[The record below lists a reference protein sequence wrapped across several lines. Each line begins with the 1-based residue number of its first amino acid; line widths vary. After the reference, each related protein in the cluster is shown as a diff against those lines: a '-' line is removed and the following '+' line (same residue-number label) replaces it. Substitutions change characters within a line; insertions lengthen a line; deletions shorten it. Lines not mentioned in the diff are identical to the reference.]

1 VPRIA
6 DHPRA
11 SLERTL
17 ELAAAVEELGGE
29 CSLEAAA
36 DRLGATPGGAF
47 GALVSTAAKYGW
59 LAIRR
64 GRLRTEPRYRSYRL
78 AYDEAERRTLLL
90 DAMRNVPVFLRLLE
104 RFGGRTLPE
113 ERLAKLL
120 VREFDVPESAAA
132 RVAGWFVDGATA
144 AGLLAGGQ
152 LRSSP
157 TGEPDSG
164 RRTAGL
170 RVTAEEARGASYTIR
185 VSGPG
190 LDSTLTVNEPADL
203 ELVRSLLAKVERAL
217 RAGGRQ

>member
-11 SLERTL
+11 SLARTL

-29 CSLEAAA
+29 CSLDAAA
-36 DRLGATPGGAF
+36 DRLGASQGGAF

-64 GRLRTEPRYRSYRL
+64 GRLRTEPRYRAYRL
-78 AYDEAERRTLLL
+78 AYDEAERRGLLL
-90 DAMRNVPVFLRLLE
+90 EAMRNVPVFQRLLE

-113 ERLAKLL
+113 DRLAKLL
-120 VREFDVPESAAA
+120 VREFGVPESAAG
-132 RVAGWFVDGATA
+132 RVADWFVDGATA

-157 TGEPDSG
+157 TGEIEGERRPAG
-164 RRTAGL
+164 RQTA
-170 RVTAEEARGASYTIR
+170 VADARSAAYVVRI
-185 VSGPG
+185 SGPD
-190 LDSTLTVNEPADL
+190 LDSTLEIREAADL

-217 RAGGRQ
+217 RSARPQ

>member
-29 CSLEAAA
+29 CSLAAAA
-36 DRLGATPGGAF
+36 DRLGARPGGTF

-59 LAIRR
+59 IAIRR
-64 GRLRTEPRYRSYRL
+64 GRLRTEPRYRAYRL
-78 AYDEAERRTLLL
+78 AYDEAERRATLTAALR
-90 DAMRNVPVFLRLLE
+90 DVPLFLRLLD

-113 ERLAKLL
+113 DRLARLL
-120 VREFDVPESAAA
+120 VREFEVPEANAG
-132 RVAGWFVDGATA
+132 RVAAWFVEAAVA

-157 TGEPDSG
+157 TGDAETRRPAPGARAAAAGEP
-164 RRTAGL
+164 
-170 RVTAEEARGASYTIR
+170 RGGYTVRI
-185 VSGPG
+185 VGPD
-190 LDSTLTVNEPADL
+190 LDSTVEISETADL
-203 ELVRSLLAKVERAL
+203 ELARSLLAKVERAL
-217 RAGGRQ
+217 RSGSR